1 MKGKLAMQ
9 NHGERRVHPVL
20 KELVVQASQAL
31 ARLDADRL
39 EELALS
45 CKALNRDL
53 GSKDV
58 IERKALQAQAME
70 AKGEMAVFARVL
82 EASRA
87 NLKVMTRLRDSRLGQ
102 LEYREEQLHGWMPSE
117 NAHGDN

>member
-1 MKGKLAMQ
+1 MQTMQ

-31 ARLDADRL
+31 AHLDAERL

-45 CKALNRDL
+45 CQALNRDI
-53 GSKDV
+53 GSSDV
-58 IERKALQAQAME
+58 KKRALREQAME

-87 NLKVMTRLRDSRLGQ
+87 NLKVMSRLRDSQAGQ
-102 LEYREEQLHGWMPSE
+102 LEYREEQLHDWTPSE
-117 NAHGDN
+117 IAHGDN